1 MIQVIG
7 DSLDESSP
15 FNVGNSWMIIGMWN
29 VGVPDNNEVIE
40 AQLKANKL
48 SKQSSFDLENIDG
61 I

>member
-1 MIQVIG
+1 
-7 DSLDESSP
+7 
-15 FNVGNSWMIIGMWN
+15 MIIGMWN